1 MGRTIRPMTEPG
13 RIPRVHVLEIPVVW
27 FLLQLV
33 EFGLLI
39 LILRIVVPEDWPLL
53 ITSGLALALLAAVVL
68 VNYRI
73 RRRFIPH

>member
-1 MGRTIRPMTEPG
+1 MGRTIRPMAEPE

-33 EFGLLI
+33 EYGALI
-39 LILRIVVPEDWPLL
+39 LILRIVVPEDWPLPV
-53 ITSGLALALLAAVVL
+53 TSGLAFALLVAVVL